1 MTLVHMNEAG
11 SQTYDRQDEDAGMSQ
26 DPFIYLY
33 AEGEPCQVLAV
44 APGFEGFVLHDQGRA
59 HLGPGVHQLDC
70 SGVAA
75 IFQVRVGGHHNVDL
89 RRLGGVLLRD
99 AAGRRHP
106 MKLFGRLVYRVERA
120 APLVDL
126 LEREQIY
133 EPRKLEGELAR
144 LVVEQ
149 LSCVFDGDDWSA
161 ERLHESLDAA
171 RCELLRHL
179 GTALAPLGLE
189 IVDLELL
196 AEPLSDFAASSRIAN
211 A

>member
-1 MTLVHMNEAG
+1 
-11 SQTYDRQDEDAGMSQ
+11 MSQ

-33 AEGEPCQVLAV
+33 AEGESCRVLAV
-44 APGFEGFVLHDQGRA
+44 APGFEGFVLHDRGRA
-59 HLGPGVHQLDC
+59 HLGPGVHQLEC

-75 IFQVRVGGHHNVDL
+75 IFQVRVGGHHQVDL

-99 AAGRRHP
+99 PSGRRRP
-106 MKLFGRLVYRVERA
+106 MKLLGRLAYRVERA

-133 EPRKLEGELAR
+133 EPRQLEGELAR
-144 LVVEQ
+144 LAVEQ
-149 LSCVFDGDDWSA
+149 LSCVFDGDDWNA

-189 IVDLELL
+189 IDDLELR
-196 AEPLSDFAASSRIAN
+196 AEPLSEPAVSRRIAN

>member
-1 MTLVHMNEAG
+1 MA
-11 SQTYDRQDEDAGMSQ
+11 Q

-33 AEGEPCQVLAV
+33 ADGGPCRVLAV
-44 APGFEGFVLHDQGRA
+44 APGFEGFVLHDHGRS
-59 HLGPGVHQLDC
+59 HLGPGVHQLEC
-70 SGVAA
+70 NGVAA
-75 IFQVRVGGHHNVDL
+75 IFQVRVGGNHHVDL

-99 AAGRRHP
+99 AAGRRRP
-106 MKLFGRLVYRVERA
+106 MKLLGRLVYRVERA

-133 EPRKLEGELAR
+133 EPRQLEGELAR

-149 LSCVFDGDDWSA
+149 LSCVFDGEDWSA
-161 ERLHESLDAA
+161 ERLNVNLDVA

-179 GTALAPLGLE
+179 STALAPLGLE

-196 AEPLSDFAASSRIAN
+196 AEPLVEPTASQRIASS
-211 A
+211 